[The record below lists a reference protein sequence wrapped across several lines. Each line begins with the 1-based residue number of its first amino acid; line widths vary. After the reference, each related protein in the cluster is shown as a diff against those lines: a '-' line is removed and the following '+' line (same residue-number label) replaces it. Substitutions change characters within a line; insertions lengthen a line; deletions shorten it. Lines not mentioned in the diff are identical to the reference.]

1 MKSESFGQ
9 DTPTDNAME
18 AFRVLVVDEDQTL
31 AELHAAVLQGAGM
44 AVVVVTDPA
53 QAAQAVTAEQPDVA
67 LIAMQMAACPGTELA
82 ERIRRLDGH
91 GELPMVFLAEKEGAV
106 EQIAAIKLAG
116 DDVLRKPV
124 DVALLP
130 LTLQARALRARKS
143 AVLSDRLRAAQSE
156 NARHLTA
163 LNAHAIVSVADV
175 AGRITFV
182 NDKFCDISGYRR
194 EELLGQNHRIVKSG
208 HHPKTFFE
216 KMWATITHGDI
227 WHGEV
232 CNHRKDGG
240 IYWVESTIVPFLDEK
255 GRPYQYISI
264 RTDITHLKFVEERL
278 RVNEER
284 FRRSQIYANIGTWDW
299 DIQTGD
305 LYWSER
311 IGPLFGYP
319 GGELNTSY
327 ENFLNAVHP
336 ADRQQVLAAVV
347 ACVEQGQDYDIEHR
361 VVWPDGS
368 VRWMLERGDVVRD
381 ADGKPL
387 HMLGVVQDITA
398 RKALE
403 GRLFEQKKLLELL
416 REGTSHYVTAQNLCD
431 TSDYLIDGIMSL
443 TDCGLGVIGE
453 VLKKADGA
461 PYFKMHAISSM
472 AWDEA
477 TRAQFQLHELDAS
490 AFPELDRLIAATLAA
505 GESLIADNP
514 SPEKAPPGFPPLKN
528 FLGMP
533 VYHGDELVG
542 LYGLANRAAGFD
554 QDLVEQLRPFSSTY
568 GVLVNAQVMR
578 DRQIRMQLAL
588 DESEGLFRASSQA
601 AQDAMIII
609 DHNGDVTF
617 WNQAAETMFGYL
629 AEEAHGHN
637 LHNLVV
643 PEDDMSRATRG
654 FEIFQQTGTG
664 RGVGKT
670 RELTAR
676 HKEGFLFPVEVA
688 LSSVRIRE
696 KWHAVGLVRDISE
709 RKYHEAALVKA
720 KEAAEQANRAKSE
733 FLSSMSHELR
743 TPLNAIMGYAGL
755 LNEDDELGPE
765 QQECGRNIYQ
775 AGTHLLTLINE
786 VLDLAKI
793 EAGAIELCIESVDVK
808 ALLDEIVPLMKPI
821 TSERQICLSWHMQDC
836 AGRLAR
842 ADKTRLKQALLNL
855 LSNAVKYN
863 RHAGVVEVLCTV
875 DADTMR
881 ISVTDTG
888 HGIPS
893 ERLQEL
899 FEPFNR
905 LDAEGSDIEGTGI
918 GLVITKQLVEMMG
931 GTLGVESIPGEGC
944 TFWIVMPLLARVVVA
959 QTPETATATH
969 PTAPS
974 ATASQPKPRLLVAE
988 DNAVNQELIRRQLKR
1003 LGYEADVAAN
1013 GKAALEKLAVSEYGL
1028 LLTDCKM
1035 PGMNGYELTAEIR
1048 RRESNGTAH
1057 LPIIALTANA
1067 LNEDAGK
1074 CFAVGMD
1081 DYLTKPVDMQRLQ
1094 QMLEKWLATA
1104 PTPSASEQ
1112 AAAEEGGKT
1121 ATTPEL
1127 PIDMG
1132 ALNSSLG
1139 EDAETIK
1146 VILQKFVVT
1155 TPASIAQIVA
1165 AAGKRHT
1172 DDILFQTHKLKS
1184 SAKAI
1189 GAWPLATA
1197 IQGLENASKTAD
1209 WQGVEDI
1216 CVQLDDMM
1224 RHITTFIEQIGVLG
1238 RPAEAGNP
1246 ADSLTTI
1253 RGLKEKSAMIVDD
1266 DPVIT
1271 EHIVGILRRLG
1282 VGNIIAVDDGNKALA
1297 LLAQGNIILDFLLCD
1312 LSMPNMDGVEF
1323 LRHVAASKYAGWVIL
1338 ISGEDSRV
1346 LKSVA
1351 DLAKAHQLNV
1361 LGSLEKPLNREL
1373 LSDLLYK
1380 GCEALPRGHASPYES
1395 LTPESIREGLTQ
1407 DRVVIYFQPKI
1418 DVRSRRVA
1426 GVEVLA
1432 RWADPVRGIVAPAA
1446 FIPVA
1451 ENHGLIDEI
1460 TDVVFMKA
1468 MEQLRRWR
1476 EQGLA
1481 LKMAVNFSVNSLYQ
1495 LDLPERLEAQA
1506 KAAGVGVGDITLE
1519 VTESGLM
1526 ENVTTALEVLS
1537 RLRLKGISLS
1547 IDDFGTGYSTLEQ
1560 LQRIPFGELKIDRAF
1575 VNGAAEDPSRRAI
1588 LESSIGLAKKLNMT
1602 VVAEGVERPED
1613 WDLVSTLGC
1622 DVVQGYYIA
1631 KPLPA
1636 PELEKWLNAWQG

>member
-1 MKSESFGQ
+1 MKIESFDLGSP
-9 DTPTDNAME
+9 DENAAE

-31 AELHAAVLQGAGM
+31 AELHATVLKGAGM
-44 AVVVVTDPA
+44 AVEVVTDPE
-53 QAAQAVTAEQPDVA
+53 QTLRTVTAQRPDVA
-67 LIAMQMAACPGTELA
+67 LVAMQMNACQGMELA
-82 ERIRRLDGH
+82 AYIRELDGC
-91 GELPMVFLAEKEGAV
+91 GELPMVFLAEEDGGV

-143 AVLSDRLRAAQSE
+143 AVLNDRLRAAQSE
-156 NARHLTA
+156 NVRHLTA

-175 AGRITFV
+175 AGRITFA
-182 NDKFCDISGYRR
+182 NEKFCDISGYGR

-208 HHPKTFFE
+208 HHPKAFFE
-216 KMWATITHGDI
+216 KMWATIAHGNI

-232 CNHRKDGG
+232 CNRRKDGG
-240 IYWVESTIVPFLDEK
+240 LYWVESTIVPFVDDK

-264 RTDITHLKFVEERL
+264 RTDITHLKSVEERL
-278 RVNEER
+278 RANEAR
-284 FRRSQIYANIGTWDW
+284 FSRSQSYANIGTWDW

-311 IGPLFGYP
+311 IAPLFGYP
-319 GGELNTSY
+319 NGELNTSY

-336 ADRQQVLAAVV
+336 ADRPQVVAAVA
-347 ACVEQGQDYDIEHR
+347 ACVEQGLDYDIEHR

-381 ADGKPL
+381 ENGKPL

-416 REGTSHYVTAQNLCD
+416 REGTSYYVTVQNIRD
-431 TSDYLIDGIMSL
+431 TADYLIDGIMSL
-443 TDCGLGVIGE
+443 TDCEMGIIGE
-453 VLKKADGA
+453 VLKKADGSA
-461 PYFKMHAISSM
+461 YFKMHAVSNM
-472 AWDEA
+472 AWDDE
-477 TRAQFQLHELDAS
+477 TRARFQLHELDAI
-490 AFPELDRLIAATLAA
+490 AFPELDSLISATLAA
-505 GESLIADNP
+505 GDVQLANDIATGL
-514 SPEKAPPGFPPLKN
+514 APRGFPPLKN
-528 FLGMP
+528 FLGVP
-533 VYHGDELVG
+533 VYHGNELVG
-542 LYGLANRAAGFD
+542 MYGLANRTQGFD
-554 QDLVEQLRPFSSTY
+554 RELADQLRPFSGTY
-568 GVLVNAQVMR
+568 GVLLNAQTLR
-578 DRQIRMQLAL
+578 DKQIRMQMAL
-588 DESEGLFRASSQA
+588 DESEGLFRASTEA

-609 DHNGDVTF
+609 DHNGNVTF
-617 WNQAAETMFGYL
+617 WNHAAETMFGYL
-629 AEEAHGHN
+629 AAEAHGHN
-637 LHNLVV
+637 LHSLVV
-643 PEDDMSRATRG
+643 AEDDLPRYEKSFDDFT
-654 FEIFQQTGTG
+654 QTGIG
-664 RGVGKT
+664 RGVGRT
-670 RELTAR
+670 RELIAR
-676 HKEGFLFPVEVA
+676 HKEGFVFPVEVA

-696 KWHAVGLVRDISE
+696 KWHAVGLVRDISD

-743 TPLNAIMGYAGL
+743 TPLNAVMGYAGL
-755 LNEDDELGPE
+755 LYEDDGLSAE

-775 AGTHLLTLINE
+775 AGAHLLTLINE

-793 EAGAIELCIESVDVK
+793 EAGAIELSIEPVDIK
-808 ALLDEIVPLMKPI
+808 ALLDEVGPLMKPI
-821 TSERQICLSWHMQDC
+821 TTERSICLSWHMHDC
-836 AGRLAR
+836 GGLVR
-842 ADKTRLKQALLNL
+842 ADKTRLKQAILNL

-863 RHAGVVEVLCTV
+863 RHAGIVEVLCTTEG
-875 DADTMR
+875 DRLR

-888 HGIPS
+888 HGIPA
-893 ERLQEL
+893 ERMKEL

-931 GTLGVESIPGEGC
+931 GVLGVESIPGEGS
-944 TFWIVMPLLARVVVA
+944 TFWIELPLLARLVPVQIPEKTSPPKAAA
-959 QTPETATATH
+959 QPNETP
-969 PTAPS
+969 
-974 ATASQPKPRLLVAE
+974 QYKPRLLVAE
-988 DNAVNQELIRRQLKR
+988 DNAVNQELILRQLKR

-1013 GKAALEKLAVSEYGL
+1013 GKEALEKFGARDYGL

-1035 PGMNGYELTAEIR
+1035 PGMNGYELTQEIR
-1048 RRESNGTAH
+1048 QRESGTNAH
-1057 LPIIALTANA
+1057 LPIVALTANA

-1074 CFAVGMD
+1074 CFAAGMD
-1081 DYLTKPVDMQRLQ
+1081 DYLTKPIDMQRLKAA
-1094 QMLEKWLATA
+1094 LEKWLSAVSA
-1104 PTPSASEQ
+1104 PTPR
-1112 AAAEEGGKT
+1112 AAEKS
-1121 ATTPEL
+1121 AKPDARAEL
-1127 PIDMG
+1127 PIDLS
-1132 ALNSSLG
+1132 ALRASFG
-1139 EDAETIK
+1139 EDADTIK
-1146 VILQKFVVT
+1146 LILQKFAVS
-1155 TPASIAQIVA
+1155 TPAGIAQIVA
-1165 AAGKRHT
+1165 AGSARHS
-1172 DDILFQTHKLKS
+1172 DDILFQAHKLKS
-1184 SAKAI
+1184 SARAV
-1189 GAWPLATA
+1189 GAWPMAAA
-1197 IQGLENASKTAD
+1197 IQALEAAAKSAD
-1209 WQGVEDI
+1209 WQTIERL
-1216 CVQLDDMM
+1216 CPQLEDMM
-1224 RHITTFIEQIGVLG
+1224 RHIAAFIEQIGVFG
-1238 RPAEAGNP
+1238 KPPAARGA
-1246 ADSLTTI
+1246 ADELSI
-1253 RGLKEKSAMIVDD
+1253 RGLEEKSALIVDD

-1282 VGNIIAVDDGNKALA
+1282 LGNIIAVDDGNKALK
-1297 LLAQGNIILDFLLCD
+1297 LLTQGSVGLDFLLCD

-1323 LRHVAASKYAGWVIL
+1323 LRHVAESKYAGWIIL

-1373 LSDLLYK
+1373 LAELLRK
-1380 GCEALPRGHASPYES
+1380 GCDTLPRGRASPYES
-1395 LTPESIREGLTQ
+1395 LSPDSIREGLKA
-1407 DRVVIYFQPKI
+1407 DRVVIYFQPKV
-1418 DVRSRRVA
+1418 DVRTRRVT

-1451 ENHGLIDEI
+1451 ERHGLIDEI
-1460 TDVVFMKA
+1460 TNVVFRKA
-1468 MEQLRRWR
+1468 MEQLSRWHA
-1476 EQGLA
+1476 QGIS
-1481 LKMAVNFSVNSLYQ
+1481 LKMAVNFSVNSLNS
-1495 LDLPERLEAQA
+1495 LDLPERLEAKA
-1506 KAAGVGVGDITLE
+1506 KSAGVCVGDITLE
-1519 VTESGLM
+1519 ITESGLM
-1526 ENVTTALEVLS
+1526 ENVTTTLEVLS

-1636 PELEKWLNAWQG
+1636 AELEKWLIAWQV